1 MHREGR
7 VRDGTS
13 ETESELKNLNLGKS
27 GQSWA
32 DIVDKKATDAKERV
46 ETFPPEYREPGC
58 AGTEQG
64 CGTGGG
70 GGVVM
75 PSTEAVTRV

>member
-1 MHREGR
+1 MKRFQRDAARDEDDRLMHREGR

-13 ETESELKNLNLGKS
+13 ETESELKNLNLVKS

-58 AGTEQG
+58 AGTE
-64 CGTGGG
+64 
-70 GGVVM
+70 
-75 PSTEAVTRV
+75 